1 MDRNYINDL
10 ILRIDSNNELMHYA
24 SQYYDPDKAHEYY
37 MKNRQLKGRTTSGL
51 TDEGKDVWT
60 DTKANIDHEKKTKIM
75 EANLEKEVAIQDS
88 RSKAESTRTSITNKL
103 KALSDQLSAKYKS
116 DNATITNQIKAINKN
131 SGLSDEQKEAKK
143 EKLYEKRDKLS
154 SDRKEESAKNL
165 TEAKTE
171 RNKIATD
178 LKGAIQNARDTY
190 SNKKEEI
197 KTSYENTY
205 QEEYDKIKSQYTK
218 TKKK

>member
-171 RNKIATD
+171 RNKIASVPT
-178 LKGAIQNARDTY
+178 LTANWNTAAKIEPLRAYINAVNAKVPAKAAT
-190 SNKKEEI
+190 E
-197 KTSYENTY
+197 
-205 QEEYDKIKSQYTK
+205 
-218 TKKK
+218 